1 MMTENVFEKS
11 LAQYQE
17 FQNKWAESA
26 AKIAEQ
32 FDPEKF
38 VEQLNKTQE
47 NMINGMK
54 VLIDLKPE
62 DVESDLLEKDVVLEI
77 GKMKLLHYKPTV
89 AARRQVKV
97 PLMIT
102 YALVNRQYM
111 MDLQPDRS
119 TIKAFLDAGLDVYMV
134 DWGYPTAED
143 MYLTL
148 DDVINWY
155 MDDCVDFIRKETKRD
170 KINLLGVCQ
179 GGTFSAMY
187 TAIHQEKVKNL
198 VTLVVPIDFSVDDA
212 MLFRWSHF
220 MNIDS
225 LVDAYDGVV
234 PGDVM
239 NIAYLILKPLA
250 LTLDK
255 YVGMTD
261 KWADKDYLTNFI
273 RMEKWTFDSPNQAG
287 GILSDFIH
295 ECYQENKLVKGT
307 LELGCKRVNLKEVTI
322 PVLCACADKDHL
334 VPLSAS
340 EPFMDA
346 LGSIDKTF
354 LHFPT
359 GHIGMFT
366 SGRSSTEIIPT
377 IITWLKDRSK

>member
-111 MDLQPDRS
+111 MDLQPDWTCTWS
-119 TIKAFLDAGLDVYMV
+119 TG
-134 DWGYPTAED
+134 
-143 MYLTL
+143 
-148 DDVINWY
+148 
-155 MDDCVDFIRKETKRD
+155 
-170 KINLLGVCQ
+170 
-179 GGTFSAMY
+179 
-187 TAIHQEKVKNL
+187 AI
-198 VTLVVPIDFSVDDA
+198 P
-212 MLFRWSHF
+212 
-220 MNIDS
+220 
-225 LVDAYDGVV
+225 
-234 PGDVM
+234 P
-239 NIAYLILKPLA
+239 P
-250 LTLDK
+250 
-255 YVGMTD
+255 
-261 KWADKDYLTNFI
+261 
-273 RMEKWTFDSPNQAG
+273 
-287 GILSDFIH
+287 
-295 ECYQENKLVKGT
+295 
-307 LELGCKRVNLKEVTI
+307 
-322 PVLCACADKDHL
+322 
-334 VPLSAS
+334 
-340 EPFMDA
+340 
-346 LGSIDKTF
+346 KTC
-354 LHFPT
+354 
-359 GHIGMFT
+359 I
-366 SGRSSTEIIPT
+366 
-377 IITWLKDRSK
+377 

>member
-1 MMTENVFEKS
+1 MSENMFEKS

-26 AKIAEQ
+26 AEIAEQ
-32 FDPEKF
+32 FDPAKF
-38 VEQLNKTQE
+38 MEQLNKTQD
-47 NMINGMK
+47 NFMKGMK

-62 DVESDLLEKDVVLEI
+62 DIESDQLEKDVVFTI

-89 AARRQVKV
+89 SARRQVKV

-119 TIKAFLDAGLDVYMV
+119 TIKSFLDAGLDVYMI

-155 MDDCVDFIRKETKRD
+155 MDDCVDFIRKETKQD

-239 NIAYLILKPLA
+239 NIAYLILKPLT

-261 KWADKDYLTNFI
+261 KWADKDFLTNFL

-287 GILSDFIH
+287 QILSDFIH

-307 LELGCKRVNLKEVTI
+307 LELGGKVADLKKVKI

-346 LGSIDKTF
+346 LGSTDKTF

-366 SGRSSTEIIPT
+366 SSKSKTEIVPT

>member
-1 MMTENVFEKS
+1 MSENYFEKS

-26 AKIAEQ
+26 AQIAEQ
-32 FDPEKF
+32 FNPAKF
-38 VEQLNKTQE
+38 MEQLNQTQD
-47 NMINGMK
+47 NLVKGMQT
-54 VLIDLKPE
+54 LIELKPE
-62 DVESDLLEKDVVLEI
+62 DVESDQLEKEVVYEI
-77 GKMKLLHYKPTV
+77 GKMRLFHYKPTV
-89 AARRQVKV
+89 SARRMVKT

-119 TIKAFLDAGLDVYMV
+119 TIKSFLDAGLDVYMI

-143 MYLTL
+143 MYLRL
-148 DDVINWY
+148 EDVINWY
-155 MDDCVDFIRKETKRD
+155 MDDCVDFIRKDTKQD

-187 TAIHQEKVKNL
+187 TATHQEKVKNL

-225 LVDAYDGVV
+225 LVGAYDGVV

-239 NIAYLILKPLA
+239 NIAYLILKPLT

-255 YVGMTD
+255 YVGMID
-261 KWADKDYLTNFI
+261 KWADKDFLTNFL

-307 LELGCKRVNLKEVTI
+307 LELGGKVADLSKVKI

-346 LGSIDKTF
+346 LGSTDKTF
-354 LHFPT
+354 LHFAT

-366 SGRSSTEIIPT
+366 SSKSKKEIIPT